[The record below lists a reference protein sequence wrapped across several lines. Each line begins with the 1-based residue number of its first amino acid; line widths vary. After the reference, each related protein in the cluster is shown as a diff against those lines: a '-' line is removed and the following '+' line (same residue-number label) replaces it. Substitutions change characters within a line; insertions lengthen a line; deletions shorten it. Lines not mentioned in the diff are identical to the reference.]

1 MNPGVKIDTKHVT
14 GNAGT
19 QKRRKLETWQKK
31 TNSIQNLI
39 RWGKNLQA
47 YRTGVPLGIETNSTK
62 HNLTSV
68 EREEKKYQNDGIN
81 RTTPKKQSNPL

>member
-62 HNLTSV
+62 HNSTSV
-68 EREEKKYQNDGIN
+68 EREEENKIKMMGSI
-81 RTTPKKQSNPL
+81 

>member
-1 MNPGVKIDTKHVT
+1 MNAKNDKHREKKGKLWTLITTKA
-14 GNAGT
+14 NS
-19 QKRRKLETWQKK
+19 RK
-31 TNSIQNLI
+31 NLI
-39 RWGKNLQA
+39 RWGENLWA
-47 YRTGVPLGIETNSTK
+47 YRTGVPGIETNSTK